1 MRTPFFETRKR
12 ARAQQP
18 HSLPFTPA
26 RFRHSLLALTLGCAL
41 VPAAHAEKPIEWQEP
56 GLQLRPR
63 LSFETDVLRNRQ
75 LAASDMR
82 TKTEITPKAKLN
94 ARWQIDHRWGLEGEL
109 ELNDST

>member
-18 HSLPFTPA
+18 HSLPFTSA

-56 GLQLRPR
+56 GLQLRSR
-63 LSFETDVLRNRQ
+63 LSFETEFHPL
-75 LAASDMR
+75 
-82 TKTEITPKAKLN
+82 I
-94 ARWQIDHRWGLEGEL
+94 GLP
-109 ELNDST
+109 